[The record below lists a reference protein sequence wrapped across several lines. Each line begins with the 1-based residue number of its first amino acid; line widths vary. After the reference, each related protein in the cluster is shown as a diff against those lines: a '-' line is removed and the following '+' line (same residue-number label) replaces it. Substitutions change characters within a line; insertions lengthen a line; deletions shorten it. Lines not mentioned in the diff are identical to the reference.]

1 MDHAMPEDAPLEP
14 RSVYA
19 ATKVQRSGHRVA
31 ARWPLVRRPLADRCR
46 RLARRVTRVLA
57 GVVVVRLA
65 VELVG
70 VPLVA
75 AVLGLVL
82 VVAGLWWWARVVE
95 PWLFAPR
102 APRARQSERPAR
114 TRPGD
119 ASAGMDHVAFAR
131 ALAVVTDR
139 YRMECERQAAAA
151 GGSQR
156 GGWS

>member
-1 MDHAMPEDAPLEP
+1 
-14 RSVYA
+14 
-19 ATKVQRSGHRVA
+19 
-31 ARWPLVRRPLADRCR
+31 
-46 RLARRVTRVLA
+46 VTRVLVA
-57 GVVVVRLA
+57 VVVVRLA

-75 AVLGLVL
+75 VVVGLVL
-82 VVAGLWWWARVVE
+82 VVAGLRWWARVVE

-114 TRPGD
+114 TRSGGAP
-119 ASAGMDHVAFAR
+119 AEMDHVAFAR

-139 YRMECERQAAAA
+139 YRIACERQAAAA
-151 GGSQR
+151 VGPMR